1 MGEPLI
7 EYRKIGLLATCI
19 GNERI
24 RIDADGSLHHARNRR
39 ECEPGGLWSSEWRQV
54 GKLDAGDLEALLRAI
69 RATGLLALP
78 AEMVDEAAE
87 GGRREELLV
96 MIDAVAHRFVVQ
108 NSDHPAFRK
117 AVQLIWG
124 TLAGAV

>member
-24 RIDADGSLHHARNRR
+24 RVDAAGRLYHARNSR
-39 ECEPGGLWSSEWRQV
+39 ECDQGELWSSDWRQV
-54 GKLDAGDLEALLRAI
+54 GELDSADLDALLRAI
-69 RATGLLALP
+69 RATGVLALP
-78 AEMVDEAAE
+78 AEIVDEVAE
-87 GGRREELLV
+87 GGRREELMV
-96 MIDAVAHRFVVQ
+96 MIDAEAHRFVVQ

-124 TLAGAV
+124 TLAGVF